1 MRKNLSI
8 LVLALLLVA
17 AVVFPAIGALA
28 EEASS
33 ASVPGADLVGT
44 LMGYLPVSWG
54 EWVTLVVTVCA
65 AIAVVLPAPK
75 ADSSIV
81 WRGVYWLV
89 QVLACN
95 KGKAANAKDVSASVG
110 RLG

>member
-1 MRKNLSI
+1 MKKL
-8 LVLALLLVA
+8 LPMLMLAMLLVA
-17 AVVFPAIGALA
+17 AVVSPVATALA

-33 ASVPGADLVGT
+33 SAVPGADLISA
-44 LMGYLPVSWG
+44 LINYLPASWG

-75 ADSSIV
+75 ANSNII

-89 QVLACN
+89 QVLALN
-95 KGKAANAKDVSASVG
+95 KGKAANAQDVSAG

>member
-1 MRKNLSI
+1 MKKL
-8 LVLALLLVA
+8 LPMLMLAMLLVA
-17 AVVFPAIGALA
+17 AVVSPVATALA

-33 ASVPGADLVGT
+33 ASVPGADLISA
-44 LMGYLPVSWG
+44 LINYLPASWG

-75 ADSSIV
+75 ANSNII

-89 QVLACN
+89 QVLALN
-95 KGKAANAKDVSASVG
+95 RGKAANAQDVSAG